1 MSPEAIALT
10 YRQPLKVVQML
21 LLENGDCF
29 PVCPRCGITLEREYM
44 SYCDRCGQ
52 CLEWKSY
59 TKAILV
65 RIKKI
70 PEEERSSG

>member
-10 YRQPLKVVQML
+10 YRQPLKVMQML

-29 PVCPRCGITLEREYM
+29 PMCPRCSITLDREYM

-52 CLEWKSY
+52 CLEWEGY
-59 TKAILV
+59 AKAILV
-65 RIKKI
+65 RIEKI
-70 PEEERSSG
+70 PEEELSSG